1 MIFQEKARVVSGS
14 PQSTLSGIGSWSGR
28 SGGSSEGSPNGS
40 TRVPSPTTTPFPAG
54 NDAWEV
60 LYEAAGQV
68 ARLKM
73 NNEASKFDFQN
84 RGVLGGLPAPI
95 AAENRAPTFFPN
107 QNLSHVS
114 HHLNRLLKCA
124 HEFCYKFL
132 FIYFYLFCL

>member
-1 MIFQEKARVVSGS
+1 MFSQEKARVVSGS

-28 SGGSSEGSPNGS
+28 NGGSSEGSPNGS

-84 RGVLGGLPAPI
+84 RGVLGGLPPPV
-95 AAENRAPTFFPN
+95 AAENRTPTFFAN
-107 QNLSHVS
+107 LNLSHVS
-114 HHLNRLLKCA
+114 HLPNRSLKCA
-124 HEFCYKFL
+124 HEFL
-132 FIYFYLFCL
+132 FFVLMFNLFCL